1 MNEYKAVNKNLV
13 TFIMLT
19 IFASALIGWI
29 FWIGGKVNL
38 LLVIIFLFDIAFFLG
53 ALYEYNKIKKQRI
66 SDLRNFAKVRNYKFY
81 ENPTNDQIAE
91 FREFKAMSK
100 ILMPKSS
107 HAFLNLFMPK
117 EIETKQPWITTVSTT
132 VSSGEYSSN
141 YFTQVY
147 KFNLNDEIPVFV
159 LSGGY
164 NFSFSNIFRAKNVYH
179 GIQDL
184 EEIDIEKFNFPKN
197 KYKLYSSD
205 ENIKDFFTKE
215 FIDLLNSGLQ
225 KKKATIYMESN
236 GKNIVFFNRFKRHSL
251 TGLSFYINLFS
262 VLIESLKLSK

>member
-1 MNEYKAVNKNLV
+1 
-13 TFIMLT
+13 
-19 IFASALIGWI
+19 
-29 FWIGGKVNL
+29 
-38 LLVIIFLFDIAFFLG
+38 
-53 ALYEYNKIKKQRI
+53 
-66 SDLRNFAKVRNYKFY
+66 
-81 ENPTNDQIAE
+81 
-91 FREFKAMSK
+91 
-100 ILMPKSS
+100 MPKSS

-117 EIETKQPWITTVSTT
+117 EIETKEPWITTVSTT

-147 KFNLNDEIPVFV
+147 KFNLNGEIPVFV

-215 FIDLLNSGLQ
+215 FIDLLNTGLQ